1 MARKTEKGGNFRN
14 VHSRTWNMA
23 SKLKI
28 MDNEKHPIDVFK
40 KDEITENRE
49 KIEMH
54 TVGPEIWREK

>member
-1 MARKTEKGGNFRN
+1 
-14 VHSRTWNMA
+14 MA

-40 KDEITENRE
+40 KDEITEIRE

-54 TVGPEIWREK
+54 KVGPGIWRGKLKITENEKNTLQEVKYGEDN

>member
-40 KDEITENRE
+40 KDEITEIRE

-54 TVGPEIWREK
+54 KVGPGIW

>member
-28 MDNEKHPIDVFK
+28 MDNEKHQIDVFK
-40 KDEITENRE
+40 KDEITEIRE

-54 TVGPEIWREK
+54 KVGPGIW